1 MYSGILEEI
10 RQRGEDMLGAAVNGI
25 AILVGSLVGLLLS
38 RGIKENTK
46 ETIMQGG
53 MSLAVIAIGITGS
66 LESENLLVV
75 IGSVAI
81 GAWLGEIIDIHGWLE
96 GLGHKLESRFSKN
109 GTGISKGFVTGT
121 VIYCSGAMAIVGA
134 MESGLTGNHQTLFT
148 KSIIDG
154 ITSVLFTSTFGIGVA
169 FSAVPVFLYEGAIS
183 LASSVVSDLLT
194 DAMIAD
200 MSAVGGLLILAIG
213 LNVLGVVK
221 IRVANML
228 PAVFTPIAIYAV
240 LGLFV

>member
-1 MYSGILEEI
+1 
-10 RQRGEDMLGAAVNGI
+10 MLGATVNGI
-25 AILVGSLVGLLLS
+25 AILVGSLMGLLLS

-46 ETIMQGG
+46 ETIMQG
-53 MSLAVIAIGITGS
+53 MSLAVIAIGISGS
-66 LESENLLVV
+66 LESADFLVV
-75 IGSVAI
+75 IGSIAI
-81 GAWLGEIIDIHGWLE
+81 GSWIGEMIDIHSWLE
-96 GLGHKLESRFSKN
+96 GLGHKLEERFSGGN
-109 GTGISKGFVTGT
+109 GGIAKGFVTGT

-134 MESGLTGNHQTLFT
+134 MESGLSGDHTTLFT
-148 KSIIDG
+148 KSVIDG
-154 ITSVLFTSTFGIGVA
+154 ITAVLFTSTFGIGVA

-183 LASSVVSDLLT
+183 LLSFVVSDFLA

-240 LGLFV
+240 MGLF

>member
-1 MYSGILEEI
+1 
-10 RQRGEDMLGAAVNGI
+10 MLGPIVNGI
-25 AILVGSLVGLLLS
+25 AILVGSVLGLLLS

-46 ETIMQGG
+46 ETIMQG
-53 MSLAVIAIGITGS
+53 MSLAVIAIGLTGA
-66 LESENLLVV
+66 LESENFLVV

-81 GAWLGEIIDIHGWLE
+81 GAWIGEAIDIHSWLE
-96 GLGHKLESRFSKN
+96 GLGHKLETRFKGGSS
-109 GTGISKGFVTGT
+109 GGGISKGFVTAT

-134 MESGLTGNHQTLFT
+134 LESGLSNNHTTLFT
-148 KSIIDG
+148 KSVIDG
-154 ITSVLFTSTFGIGVA
+154 ITAVLFTSTFGIGVA
-169 FSAVPVFLYEGAIS
+169 FSAIPVFLYEGAIA
-183 LASSVVSDLLT
+183 LLSVFVKDYLSEI
-194 DAMIAD
+194 MIAD

-240 LGLFV
+240 MGLF

>member
-1 MYSGILEEI
+1 
-10 RQRGEDMLGAAVNGI
+10 MLGATVNGV
-25 AILVGSLVGLLLS
+25 AILIGSLMGLMLS

-46 ETIMQGG
+46 ETIMQG
-53 MSLAVIAIGITGS
+53 MSLAVIAIGIAGS
-66 LESENLLVV
+66 LESTNFLVV
-75 IGSVAI
+75 IGSIAI
-81 GAWLGEIIDIHGWLE
+81 GAWLGEMIDIHNWLE
-96 GLGHKLESRFSKN
+96 GLGHKLEERFSGK
-109 GTGISKGFVTGT
+109 GGGISKGFVTGT

-134 MESGLTGNHQTLFT
+134 MESGLSGNHQTLFT
-148 KSIIDG
+148 KSVIDG
-154 ITSVLFTSTFGIGVA
+154 ITAVLFTSTFGVGVA

-183 LASSVVSDLLT
+183 VASVFIKDFLSE
-194 DAMIAD
+194 AMIAD

-240 LGLFV
+240 MGLF